1 MKNIILYLSVS
12 IIMAINATTTKA
24 EEMDRQ
30 ICLTLLQQS
39 DSTDNP
45 DALTES
51 MAQQCT
57 IFQKKTMDEISRISK
72 LEDLDARKTAADNF
86 NHANKD
92 DYDLYIAMVRTM
104 RNYYR
109 EDRLGLDA
117 ALLVE
122 EILKTNAKIN
132 QMFTAFRSRRP
143 LPIQTNQ

>member
-1 MKNIILYLSVS
+1 
-12 IIMAINATTTKA
+12 MAISVNSAMA
-24 EEMDRQ
+24 EEMERQ

-51 MAQQCT
+51 MAQQCA

-117 ALLVE
+117 AILAQDV
-122 EILKTNAKIN
+122 LKTNAEIN

-143 LPIQTNQ
+143 LPQSQNNTPGS